1 VVAMDNGED
10 LQILVFRLSSEE
22 YALPITKVKDIN
34 RVMPLTKMPKSPT
47 FMKGVINLRGEII
60 PVVDLRE
67 RFNLPVSEATDDS
80 RIMVVDFNNRL
91 LGIIVDGVTEVLTI
105 PTSEI
110 DIPPTVAKLN
120 IKQVPGVGKVNNRLL
135 ILLNIDEVFSEEEV
149 KSLKDI
155 KEMNR

>member
-1 VVAMDNGED
+1 MGNSED
-10 LQILVFRLSSEE
+10 LQIVAFRLSSEE

-34 RVMPLTKMPKSPT
+34 RVMSLTKMPKSPA

-67 RFNLPVSEATDDS
+67 RFNLPVSEATEDS

-110 DIPPTVAKLN
+110 DIPPTVSKLN

-135 ILLNIDEVFSEEEV
+135 ILLDIDEVFSEEEV
-149 KSLKDI
+149 KSLKEI
-155 KEMNR
+155 KRDE

>member
-1 VVAMDNGED
+1 MDNGED
-10 LQILVFRLSSEE
+10 LQIVAFRLSSEE

-34 RVMPLTKMPKSPT
+34 RIMPLTKMPKSPA

-67 RFNLPVSEATDDS
+67 HFNLPVSEATDDS
-80 RIMVVDFNNRL
+80 RIMVVDFNSRL

-155 KEMNR
+155 KRDE

>member
-1 VVAMDNGED
+1 MDNGED
-10 LQILVFRLSSEE
+10 LQIVAFRLSSEE

-34 RVMPLTKMPKSPT
+34 RVMPLTKMPKSPA

-67 RFNLPVSEATDDS
+67 RFGLTVGETTDDS

-91 LGIIVDGVTEVLTI
+91 LGIIVDGVTEVLSI
-105 PTSEI
+105 PTTEI
-110 DIPPTVAKLN
+110 DIPPAVAKLN

-155 KEMNR
+155 KRDE

>member
-1 VVAMDNGED
+1 MDNSED
-10 LQILVFRLSSEE
+10 LQIVAFRLSSEE

-34 RVMPLTKMPKSPT
+34 RVMPLTKMPKSPA

-67 RFNLPVSEATDDS
+67 RFGLTVSEATDDS
-80 RIMVVDFNNRL
+80 RIMVVDFNSRL

-155 KEMNR
+155 KRDE

>member
-1 VVAMDNGED
+1 MDNGED
-10 LQILVFRLSSEE
+10 LQIVAFRLSAEE

-34 RVMPLTKMPKSPT
+34 RFMPLTKIPKSPA

-67 RFNLPVSEATDDS
+67 RFGLPVSEATDGS

-91 LGIIVDGVTEVLTI
+91 LGIIVDCVTEVLSI
-105 PTSEI
+105 PTTEI
-110 DIPPTVAKLN
+110 DIPPAAAKLN

-135 ILLNIDEVFSEEEV
+135 ILLDIDEVFSEEEV

-155 KEMNR
+155 KRDE

>member
-1 VVAMDNGED
+1 MDNGED
-10 LQILVFRLSSEE
+10 LQIVAFRLSSEE

-34 RVMPLTKMPKSPT
+34 RVRPLTKIPKSPT

-80 RIMVVDFNNRL
+80 RIMVVDSNNRL
-91 LGIIVDGVTEVLTI
+91 LGIIVDGVTEVLSI
-105 PTSEI
+105 PTTEI
-110 DIPPTVAKLN
+110 DIPPAVTKLN

-135 ILLNIDEVFSEEEV
+135 ILLNIDEVFSAEEV
-149 KSLKDI
+149 NDLKGMDG
-155 KEMNR
+155 

>member
-1 VVAMDNGED
+1 MDNSED
-10 LQILVFRLSSEE
+10 LQIVAFRLSSEE

-34 RVMPLTKMPKSPT
+34 RVMPLTKMPKSPA

-67 RFNLPVSEATDDS
+67 RFNLPVGEATEDS
-80 RIMVVDFNNRL
+80 RIMVVDFNNQL
-91 LGIIVDGVTEVLTI
+91 LGIIVDGVTEVLSI
-105 PTSEI
+105 PTTEI
-110 DIPPTVAKLN
+110 DIPPAVAKLN
-120 IKQVPGVGKVNNRLL
+120 IKQVPGLGKVNNRLL

-155 KEMNR
+155 KRDE

>member
-1 VVAMDNGED
+1 MDNGED
-10 LQILVFRLSSEE
+10 LQIVAFRLSSEE

-34 RVMPLTKMPKSPT
+34 RFMPLTKMPKSPA

-67 RFNLPVSEATDDS
+67 RFGLPVSEATDDS

-91 LGIIVDGVTEVLTI
+91 LGIIVDCVTEVLSI
-105 PTSEI
+105 PTTEI
-110 DIPPTVAKLN
+110 DIPPAAAKLN

-155 KEMNR
+155 KRDE